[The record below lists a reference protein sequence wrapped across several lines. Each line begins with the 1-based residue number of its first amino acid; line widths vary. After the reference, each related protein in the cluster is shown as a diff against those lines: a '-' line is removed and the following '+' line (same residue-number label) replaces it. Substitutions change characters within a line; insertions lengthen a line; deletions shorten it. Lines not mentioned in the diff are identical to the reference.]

1 MVFLTARP
9 KNPLESRKTKTA
21 GRRGTFDNP
30 GHTIARNLAGGRV
43 SVDQRC
49 TASQLS
55 AQNRKIAQPRSRQP
69 RHDILHDLFLHD
81 CTAAKASCAASLAA
95 SKATTHRLRRLES
108 SSRRA
113 AYPATR
119 WLKRMNRPAYSS
131 FSRSLTR
138 LAQSRC
144 SAAQTQRPP
153 LRAARLFW
161 RRGPACRI
169 LAASKLQLTLSMTQ
183 HGPTTAPLMYCDA
196 TSYPTP

>member
-1 MVFLTARP
+1 M
-9 KNPLESRKTKTA
+9 
-21 GRRGTFDNP
+21 
-30 GHTIARNLAGGRV
+30 
-43 SVDQRC
+43 DQRC

-169 LAASKLQLTLSMTQ
+169 LAASQVTVNFVDDPARPHHSPFNVLRRNILPYPLNMDSHMQDSPANTGVRGL
-183 HGPTTAPLMYCDA
+183 APEKK
-196 TSYPTP
+196 T